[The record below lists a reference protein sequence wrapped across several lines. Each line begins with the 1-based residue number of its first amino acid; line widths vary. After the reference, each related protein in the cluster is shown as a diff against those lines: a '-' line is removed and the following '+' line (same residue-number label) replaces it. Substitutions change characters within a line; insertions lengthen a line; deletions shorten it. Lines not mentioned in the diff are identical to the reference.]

1 MLKAHWK
8 LEWHAHR
15 YWFIATFSS
24 WLICLLIGLFYKL
37 SQGAVTPVEISLDL
51 NGAAFTSGDNVFLTL
66 IFFIEGSWLFI
77 WLILF
82 FDTGR
87 AGVYDENRYLFFQ
100 TEIPIWKIL
109 VNKLIISAG
118 EMTILITGVLFFTL
132 SLATISG
139 AELGL
144 MFILKII
151 LETLI
156 SFLLVNMS
164 FFCIVCVATALS
176 MIPVNGYRFGFIAAI
191 IYFIVINSAQMH
203 IGQNWLP
210 QVGSV
215 IHFSYSIGLEFQ
227 FSLLV
232 FIFNILFG
240 IFLLFLTTKILNKSA
255 DLQ

>member
-15 YWFIATFSS
+15 CWFIATFSS

-37 SQGAVTPVEISLDL
+37 SQGVITPIVIGSDL
-51 NGAAFTSGDNVFLTL
+51 TESVFNSGDDTILSL
-66 IFFIEGSWLFI
+66 ITFIGSSWLII
-77 WLILF
+77 WLLF
-82 FDTGR
+82 FVATGR
-87 AGVYDENRYLFFQ
+87 GGIYDENRYLFFQ
-100 TEIPIWKIL
+100 TETPIWKML
-109 VNKLIISAG
+109 VNKLIISLG
-118 EMTILITGVLFFTL
+118 EITILTAGLLFFIISLTIISGTDL
-132 SLATISG
+132 SLM
-139 AELGL
+139 L
-144 MFILKII
+144 ILKIC

-156 SFLLVNMS
+156 GTWLVTISFV
-164 FFCIVCVATALS
+164 CIVIAATALS

-191 IYFIVINSAQMH
+191 IYFVVINSAQMH